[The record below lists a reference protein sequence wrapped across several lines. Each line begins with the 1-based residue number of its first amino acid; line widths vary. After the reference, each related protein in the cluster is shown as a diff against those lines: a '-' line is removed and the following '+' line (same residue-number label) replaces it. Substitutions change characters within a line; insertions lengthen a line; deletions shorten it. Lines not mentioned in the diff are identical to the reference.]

1 MGRRWFCLT
10 RDTVMIV
17 DDDPGI
23 LDTYS
28 AWLSDEY
35 DVTTAPNGE
44 EALDR
49 INEEVSVVLLDRR
62 MPGVSGREVLKQ
74 IREAGYGARV
84 AVVTAVEPD
93 FEVIDMGFDAYLVK
107 PVARGELTGTVEDLL
122 QRVEYA
128 DKILD
133 YHSLVSKKVLLEE
146 KKTEKELAESKEYA
160 ELLDRL
166 KEVES
171 RVDELSRSMTK
182 DDFEA
187 VVRDIQKRA

>member
-1 MGRRWFCLT
+1 MT
-10 RDTVMIV
+10 NDTVMIV

-35 DVTTAPNGE
+35 DIVTASDGE

-49 INEEVSVVLLDRR
+49 IDDEVSVVLLDRR
-62 MPGVSGREVLKQ
+62 MPGMSGREVLDE
-74 IREAGYGARV
+74 IRDAGYGARV
-84 AVVTAVEPD
+84 AIVTAVEPD

-107 PVARGELTGTVEDLL
+107 PVTKGELTGTVEDLL
-122 QRVEYA
+122 QRVEYGELV
-128 DKILD
+128 LD
-133 YHSLVSKKVLLEE
+133 YQSLVSKKVLIEQ
-146 KKTEKELAESKEYA
+146 KKSEKELADSDEYA

-166 KEVES
+166 EDVES
-171 RVDELSRSMTK
+171 RVDELSRKMST
-182 DDFEA
+182 DDFKA

>member
-1 MGRRWFCLT
+1 M
-10 RDTVMIV
+10 VV

-35 DVTTAPNGE
+35 DVTTASSGE
-44 EALDR
+44 EALNR
-49 INEEVSVVLLDRR
+49 INEDVSVVLLDRR
-62 MPGVSGREVLKQ
+62 MPGVSGREALKQ
-74 IREAGYGARV
+74 IREAGYGVRV

-107 PVARGELTGTVEDLL
+107 PVARGELTGAVEDLL
-122 QRVEYA
+122 QRVKYT
-128 DKILD
+128 DKVLD

-182 DDFEA
+182 DGFEA